1 VRALAAIL
9 GAMIKCSVVVPFL
22 NEENSVT
29 ELYDRLKTALENSK
43 HAFELIFVD
52 DGSTDKTFTLLGQIA
67 QVDSRVVVIKLR
79 HRFGKTAALAAGFEH
94 ARGEYVV
101 TMDGDL
107 QHDPEDIP
115 RFVEKLD
122 EGYDVVCGW
131 RAHRVDN
138 LWARQIPSRI
148 ANWLMAR
155 LSGVGIHDFGG
166 GYKAYRRELLNE
178 VPLYGELQR
187 FIPALAAA
195 YGAQICE
202 IPIQNIPRRYG
213 VSRYG
218 ISRVVPVLFDLI
230 TIRFLLFY
238 ISRPLH
244 LFGLFGFLSTAAGS
258 AIAAWLIAMRFIYDT
273 SIMANHG
280 PLMIFAAVLIL
291 TGFQLLAVG
300 LLGEMQVRH
309 YHELSGRGRYSI
321 ACVLASPPKDEA
333 RTADQ

>member
-1 VRALAAIL
+1 MSMV
-9 GAMIKCSVVVPFL
+9 KCSVVVPFL

-29 ELYDRLKTALENSK
+29 ELYDRLKTVLESRK
-43 HAFELIFVD
+43 LEFELIFVD
-52 DGSTDKTFTLLGQIA
+52 DGSTDKTFPLLGQIA

-79 HRFGKTAALAAGFEH
+79 HRFGKTAALAAGFER

-107 QHDPEDIP
+107 QHDPEEIP
-115 RFVEKLD
+115 RFLEKLD
-122 EGYDVVCGW
+122 AGYDVVCGW
-131 RAHRVDN
+131 RTHRVDN
-138 LWARQIPSRI
+138 FWLRRIPSRC

-166 GYKAYRRELLNE
+166 GYKAYRRDLLNE

-202 IPIQNIPRRYG
+202 IGIENIPRRYG

-218 ISRVVPVLFDLI
+218 ISRIVPVLFDLI

-244 LFGLFGFLSTAAGS
+244 LFGLFGFLSTAVGS
-258 AIAAWLIAMRFIYDT
+258 AIAVWLMGLHFFYGIKVMIE
-273 SIMANHG
+273 HG

-321 ACVLASPPKDEA
+321 ACVLDSSPKDEA

>member
-1 VRALAAIL
+1 
-9 GAMIKCSVVVPFL
+9 MIKCSVVVPFL
-22 NEENSVT
+22 NEESSVT
-29 ELYDRLKTALENSK
+29 ELYDRLKTVLENRK
-43 HAFELIFVD
+43 VEFELIFVD
-52 DGSTDKTFTLLGQIA
+52 DGSTDKTFLLLGQIA

-79 HRFGKTAALAAGFEH
+79 HRFGKTAALAAGFER

-115 RFVEKLD
+115 RFLEKLD

-131 RAHRVDN
+131 RTHRVDN
-138 LWARQIPSRI
+138 LWMRKIPSRC
-148 ANWLMAR
+148 ANWLMAK
-155 LSGVGIHDFGG
+155 LSGVDIHDFGG

-202 IPIQNIPRRYG
+202 IGIENIPRRYG

-218 ISRVVPVLFDLI
+218 ISRIVPVLFDLI

-244 LFGLFGFLSTAAGS
+244 LFGLFGFLSTVCGS
-258 AIAAWLIAMRFIYDT
+258 VIGLWLVAMRLIYNAR
-273 SIMANHG
+273 IMADHG
-280 PLMIFAAVLIL
+280 PLMMFSAVLIL

-321 ACVLASPPKDEA
+321 ACVLDSSPKDEA
-333 RTADQ
+333 HTADQ